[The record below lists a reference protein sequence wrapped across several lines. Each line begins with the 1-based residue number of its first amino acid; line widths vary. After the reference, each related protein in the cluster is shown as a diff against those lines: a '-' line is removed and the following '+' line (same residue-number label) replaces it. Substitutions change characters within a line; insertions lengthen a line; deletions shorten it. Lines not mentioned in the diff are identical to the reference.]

1 MSDKYVFSDEVV
13 AVCAVNATLK
23 TEGVHGMAGGTLD
36 TFSRNLLRREN
47 AAMGTRVSRNG
58 DDTAV
63 DVSVI
68 VDYGCNIP
76 SVAWDIQ
83 ENVRNELKDM
93 IEIDV
98 SAVNIHVQGVQ
109 MNEDGAYSREKK
121 AGEDTADPM
130 MDAGLANIDYD
141 TDLTVQEEI

>member
-36 TFSRNLLRREN
+36 TVSRNLLRREN

-83 ENVRNELKDM
+83 ENVKK
-93 IEIDV
+93 EIR
-98 SAVNIHVQGVQ
+98 SMTNMKLNAVNNHVEGVKR
-109 MNEDGAYSREKK
+109 D
-121 AGEDTADPM
+121 D
-130 MDAGLANIDYD
+130 
-141 TDLTVQEEI
+141 QE

>member
-23 TEGVHGMAGGTLD
+23 TEGVHGMAGGALD
-36 TFSRNLLRREN
+36 AFSRNLLRREN
-47 AAMGTRVSRNG
+47 AAMGTRVIRNG

-109 MNEDGAYSREKK
+109 MNEDGPYVREKEI
-121 AGEDTADPM
+121 AEDTADM
-130 MDAGLANIDYD
+130 MADIEYD
-141 TDLTVQEEI
+141 KVLEVQEER

>member
-1 MSDKYVFSDEVV
+1 MSEKYVFSDEVV

-23 TEGVHGMAGGTLD
+23 TEGVYGMAGGALD
-36 TFSRNLLRREN
+36 AVSRNLLRREN
-47 AAMGTRVSRNG
+47 AAMGTRVSRS
-58 DDTAV
+58 DDETAV

-109 MNEDGAYSREKK
+109 MKDDADRASGVQ
-121 AGEDTADPM
+121 EDT
-130 MDAGLANIDYD
+130 LK
-141 TDLTVQEEI
+141 

>member
-36 TFSRNLLRREN
+36 TVSRNLLRREN

-109 MNEDGAYSREKK
+109 INEDADREREEDT
-121 AGEDTADPM
+121 AGDTADPM
-130 MDAGLANIDYD
+130 ANIEYD

>member
-1 MSDKYVFSDEVV
+1 
-13 AVCAVNATLK
+13 
-23 TEGVHGMAGGTLD
+23 
-36 TFSRNLLRREN
+36 
-47 AAMGTRVSRNG
+47 MGTRVSRS
-58 DDTAV
+58 DDETAV

-98 SAVNIHVQGVQ
+98 SAVNIHVQGVR
-109 MNEDGAYSREKK
+109 MKDD
-121 AGEDTADPM
+121 AGRASGVQEDT
-130 MDAGLANIDYD
+130 
-141 TDLTVQEEI
+141 QK